1 MNKIEKIHEMANIIL
16 KANKSEY
23 TPSEIAIL
31 LQSQYYNAETLFIQA
46 SNFIE
51 SNPDSFVEF
60 SKETISI
67 CESFN
72 NNIQY
77 FPPQM
82 SWDLKDFQEKRI
94 NIILKDVTKTLNAH
108 QAFIEFEKNPTSL
121 NHMRLQEILNDG
133 LGDK

>member
-23 TPSEIAIL
+23 TPSEISIL

-51 SNPDSFVEF
+51 SDPDSFVKF

-77 FPPQM
+77 FPPQNELG
-82 SWDLKDFQEKRI
+82 LKRFSRK
-94 NIILKDVTKTLNAH
+94 
-108 QAFIEFEKNPTSL
+108 KNKYNS
-121 NHMRLQEILNDG
+121 
-133 LGDK
+133 

>member
-23 TPSEIAIL
+23 TPSEISIL

-51 SNPDSFVEF
+51 SDPDSFVEF

-108 QAFIEFEKNPTSL
+108 LAFIEFEKNPTSL

-133 LGDK
+133 LEDK